1 MEEKKGMME
10 MLRRFE
16 EDQDGGEGILS
27 ELEDEGEEGNELAKK
42 LAGVN
47 IGKSAPQALSYKLTT
62 QTR

>member
-1 MEEKKGMME
+1 MME

-16 EDQDGGEGILS
+16 EDQDGGEGMLA

-47 IGKSAPQALSYKLTT
+47 IGTSAS
-62 QTR
+62 